1 MSWALWTFSVRC
13 HCVNLKV
20 TLKLSARKHWIE
32 MLSWHVCVFF
42 CVCGREGGRE
52 VEKGSRQLSD
62 IWFFLR
68 NWYWDTSV
76 FSYLANGDFG
86 PWSKLR
92 PERCQRRDL
101 GNRAWI
107 MEMCEKNMS
116 TGCINICVT
125 VINQISNC
133 PSPEHVRLRWI
144 MKGCEVA
151 KPTRAADIYQNHQ
164 LGGFNLQLEYRLM
177 LYRDIYR

>member
-32 MLSWHVCVFF
+32 MLSWHVCVFV

-68 NWYWDTSV
+68 NWYWDTNV

-125 VINQISNC
+125 VINQISTL
-133 PSPEHVRLRWI
+133 PSLCTTHPPETCATAMNNERMRGGKANTCRRHLS
-144 MKGCEVA
+144 
-151 KPTRAADIYQNHQ
+151 KPPIRRVQSATWV
-164 LGGFNLQLEYRLM
+164 
-177 LYRDIYR
+177 